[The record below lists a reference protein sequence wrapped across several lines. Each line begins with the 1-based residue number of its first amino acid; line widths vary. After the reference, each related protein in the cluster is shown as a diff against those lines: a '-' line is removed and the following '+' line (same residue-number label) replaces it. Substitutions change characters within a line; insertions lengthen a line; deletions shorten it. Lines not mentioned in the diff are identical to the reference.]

1 MLMSRNGGGS
11 IMAHVLKFTRG
22 AVGGLSSHIERKT
35 ENHSNKDIDTDRT
48 HENYDLCEK
57 EGDMLSRYQERFDEV
72 HCLNRADVKVMADW
86 VVTLPEELKEAP
98 RDAQKRFFE
107 ETYDFL
113 SERYGEENVLAG
125 VVHND
130 ETTPHMHFA
139 FMPVTYDEKKQREK
153 VSAKEVLNRNE
164 LKSFHQD
171 LDNHLKERIPHIYQK
186 GILNDKTIGVEN
198 VQILKEKSKEIDQ
211 LGKSMDQKKRNLNNQ
226 IKKVNS
232 LEGKF
237 KNVYDTRKKLD
248 EFENKLGKTILGKR
262 TMSSKDLNELKKF
275 VTGIQKSA
283 LKNVKAV
290 EQLESENLDLSHDL
304 RKTSEKLDSA
314 NEQKRYLI
322 RDNNYLESRIE
333 YLESKISTLE
343 DNFTVANSKLLEKG
357 HDLSNMPEIEF
368 KGRLVIDRLEK
379 GYEPKNKKVANN
391 WKGILEENKEKKLIN
406 SQQLNQAME
415 KLKMIM
421 QKIMSKIKD
430 IGLSL

>member
-1 MLMSRNGGGS
+1 
-11 IMAHVLKFTRG
+11 MAHVQKFTRG
-22 AVGGLSSHIERKT
+22 SVGGLSNHIERKT

-186 GILNDKTIGVEN
+186 GILNDKTIGVDD
-198 VQILKEKSKEIDQ
+198 VATLKEKSKEIDQ
-211 LGKSMDQKKRNLNNQ
+211 LGKSIDQKKRN
-226 IKKVNS
+226 
-232 LEGKF
+232 
-237 KNVYDTRKKLD
+237 
-248 EFENKLGKTILGKR
+248 
-262 TMSSKDLNELKKF
+262 
-275 VTGIQKSA
+275 
-283 LKNVKAV
+283 
-290 EQLESENLDLSHDL
+290 
-304 RKTSEKLDSA
+304 
-314 NEQKRYLI
+314 
-322 RDNNYLESRIE
+322 
-333 YLESKISTLE
+333 
-343 DNFTVANSKLLEKG
+343 
-357 HDLSNMPEIEF
+357 
-368 KGRLVIDRLEK
+368 
-379 GYEPKNKKVANN
+379 
-391 WKGILEENKEKKLIN
+391 
-406 SQQLNQAME
+406 
-415 KLKMIM
+415 
-421 QKIMSKIKD
+421 
-430 IGLSL
+430 

>member
-1 MLMSRNGGGS
+1 
-11 IMAHVLKFTRG
+11 MAHVQKFARG
-22 AVGGLSSHIERKT
+22 SVGGLSNHIERKT
-35 ENHSNKDIDTDRT
+35 ENHSNKEIDKERT

-57 EGDMLSRYQERFDEV
+57 EGDMTSRYQERLDEV

-86 VVTLPEELKEAP
+86 IVTLPEELNGVPEGS
-98 RDAQKRFFE
+98 QKQFFE

-139 FMPVTYDEKKQREK
+139 FMPVTYDEKREREK

-171 LDNHLKERIPHIYQK
+171 LDNHLKERIPQIYQK
-186 GILNDKTIGVEN
+186 GVLNDKTIGVED
-198 VQILKEKSKEIDQ
+198 VPTLKKHSKEIER
-211 LGKSMDQKKRNLNNQ
+211 LNKVMDEKKRNLNKQ
-226 IKKVNS
+226 IKKVS
-232 LEGKF
+232 QLEGKA
-237 KNVYDTRKKLD
+237 KNVYDTRNKLD

-275 VTGIQKSA
+275 VTGVQKVG
-283 LKNVKAV
+283 LKSVGVV
-290 EQLESENLDLSHDL
+290 ERLEKENLNLYADLN
-304 RKTSEKLDSA
+304 KTSEKLDSV
-314 NEQKRYLI
+314 NEHRRDLI
-322 RDNNYLESRIE
+322 QDKEI
-333 YLESKISTLE
+333 LESKVERLEVENSSLE
-343 DNFTVANSKLLEKG
+343 DKLTVANSKLLEKEY
-357 HDLSNMPEIEF
+357 DLSKMPEIEF

-379 GYEPKNKKVANN
+379 GYEPKNKKVADN
-391 WKGILEENKEKKLIN
+391 WKGILDENKEKKLIN
-406 SQQLNQAME
+406 NKQLNQAME

-421 QKIMSKIKD
+421 QKIISKIKD

>member
-1 MLMSRNGGGS
+1 
-11 IMAHVLKFTRG
+11 MAHVQKFARG
-22 AVGGLSSHIERKT
+22 SVGGLSNHIERKT
-35 ENHSNKDIDTDRT
+35 ENHSNKEIDKERT

-57 EGDMLSRYQERFDEV
+57 EGDMTSRYQERLDEV

-86 VVTLPEELKEAP
+86 IVTLPEELNGAP
-98 RDAQKRFFE
+98 EGSQKQFFE

-139 FMPVTYDEKKQREK
+139 FMPVTYDEKREREK

-171 LDNHLKERIPHIYQK
+171 LDNHLKERIAQIYQK
-186 GILNDKTIGVEN
+186 GVLNDKTIGVED
-198 VQILKEKSKEIDQ
+198 VPTLKKHSKEIER
-211 LGKSMDQKKRNLNNQ
+211 LNKVMDEKKRNLNKQ
-226 IKKVNS
+226 IKKVS
-232 LEGKF
+232 QLEGKA
-237 KNVYDTRKKLD
+237 KNVYDTRNKLD

-275 VTGIQKSA
+275 VTGVQKVG
-283 LKNVKAV
+283 LKSVGVV
-290 EQLESENLDLSHDL
+290 ERLEKENLNLYADLN
-304 RKTSEKLDSA
+304 KTSEKLDSV
-314 NEQKRYLI
+314 NEHRRDLI
-322 RDNNYLESRIE
+322 QDKEI
-333 YLESKISTLE
+333 LESKVERLEVENSSLE
-343 DNFTVANSKLLEKG
+343 DKLTVANSKLLEKEY
-357 HDLSNMPEIEF
+357 DLSKMPEIEF

-379 GYEPKNKKVANN
+379 GYEPKNKKVADN
-391 WKGILEENKEKKLIN
+391 WKGILDENKEKKLIN
-406 SQQLNQAME
+406 NKQLNQAME

-421 QKIMSKIKD
+421 QKIISKIKD